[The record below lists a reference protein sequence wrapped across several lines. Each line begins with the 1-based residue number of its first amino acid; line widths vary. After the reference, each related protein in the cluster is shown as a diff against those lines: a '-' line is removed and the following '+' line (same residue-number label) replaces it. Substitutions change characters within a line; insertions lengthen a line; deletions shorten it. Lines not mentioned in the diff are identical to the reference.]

1 MPVNTKK
8 TVITNIALLAAV
20 IIVALFFHGRSYIFS
35 VANFIL
41 IYIISTAGLD
51 LLFGYS
57 GQISLGHAGFYCIGA
72 YTTALLSI
80 NTGIHPL
87 ITMLI
92 GAIFAAIV
100 GIILAFPA
108 AKLKYHFLSLVT
120 IAFGEMVY
128 LLSVTSPGDITN
140 GFSGVYG
147 IPVINLF
154 GISFKSNYNYF
165 FLLLFFV
172 VIFLFVKWRIVHSK
186 IGRAFVAIRDNTT
199 AANGMGIN
207 VRYYRVMAFAI
218 SAFYTA
224 FAGGLYAH
232 MIRFI
237 SPEVF
242 TQDNISIPMITMVL
256 FGGFGTQW
264 GPVIGAIVVTIIN
277 ELLQAAGTYRMII
290 YGCFV
295 VIVLLFMPRGIMSFV
310 NDVSGKIGRRA
321 AAAKEGEHA

>member
-8 TVITNIALLAAV
+8 TVITNVALLALV
-20 IIVALFFHGRSYIFS
+20 IVVALCFHGRTYIFS

-41 IYIISTAGLD
+41 IYVISTAGLD

-57 GQISLGHAGFYCIGA
+57 GQISLGHAGFYAIGA
-72 YTTALLSI
+72 YTTALLSTS
-80 NTGIHPL
+80 TGIHPL
-87 ITMLI
+87 ITMLA
-92 GAIFAAIV
+92 GAVLATLV
-100 GIILAFPA
+100 GMVLAYPA
-108 AKLKYHFLSLVT
+108 AKLRYHFLSLVT
-120 IAFGEMVY
+120 IAFGEMIY
-128 LLSVTSPGDITN
+128 LLAVTSPGDITN

-147 IPVINLF
+147 IPVIKLF

-165 FLLLFFV
+165 FLLLFFAAL
-172 VIFLFVKWRIVHSK
+172 FLFIKWRVVHSK
-186 IGRAFVAIRDNTT
+186 IGRAFIAIRDNTT
-199 AANGMGIN
+199 AAGGMGIN

-256 FGGFGTQW
+256 FGGYGTQW

-277 ELLQAAGTYRMII
+277 ELLQATGTYRMII
-290 YGCFV
+290 YGLFV
-295 VIVLLFMPRGIMSFV
+295 VVVLLFMPRGIMSFIR
-310 NDVSGKIGRRA
+310 DFSARA
-321 AAAKEGEHA
+321 AARKEEKNA